1 MVAALLAGCVALLVV
16 SAMAME
22 DKPQPA
28 GSEKP
33 APVDG
38 PLAPEAALKAFQ
50 LEPGLRI
57 ELVAAEPLI
66 DSPCAMAFDERGRL
80 FVVENRGYPNGP
92 TEGQEPVGRVSML
105 EDADGDGRFEKR
117 TTFVDGLTF
126 PNGVMPW
133 KQGLIVTCAP
143 DILYF
148 KDTDGDGKADE
159 RDVWFTGFST
169 KGSTQL
175 RVSHPTLGIDG
186 WIYVTSGLTGGEVT
200 CPKHPDRPALKFGK
214 TDFRFR
220 PDLSEYETC
229 DGGGQFGLCF
239 DDFGHRFI
247 CYNRVQVQ
255 HVVLPSRYLK
265 RNPHLAFSE
274 TVQNCPVDLAPE
286 PLKGHGQGA
295 RLYPISANVT
305 TADSHAGTFTAACG
319 VLVWRGT
326 SLPDRY
332 RGGAFSCDPT
342 GNLVHFDKLE
352 PNGATFTAR
361 PDAVRPGMEFLA
373 SPDNWFRPV
382 FLAHGPDGALY
393 ICDMYRKT
401 IEHPDYLPVEIRKRT
416 DFESGKGMG
425 RIWRVVSDT
434 CDREFL
440 QTVFADALTDKLD
453 FVWSFNAWG
462 RERKHI
468 KSLQV
473 NVRGAAIEEA
483 FDRAEEDV
491 WGVWPD
497 VSEAAL
503 LHILRLREARDL
515 LSIKALERAL
525 AATAPRIFFSRY
537 AGLRE
542 HALQLAESRLDKS
555 PELIA
560 AVMPLANDL
569 DARVRFQWALT
580 VGEIKDARAIP
591 DLAKLA
597 VRDAR
602 DRWLRAAVLSSIAGR
617 EGEFLRELLA
627 VPIGATGSLPA
638 SDERSQ
644 GGKSS
649 TGTGGQAASGTPG
662 VSGTLGDGI
671 AELHSEF
678 GRVLGASQKSD
689 FWDALLT
696 NIVNN
701 TGERGALA
709 PRVDHGPI
717 ADRANNREQVEP
729 TRGANAPRSPDAN
742 FVCSAALL
750 TGFADAL
757 RSRGAKRD
765 GGSVLVAA
773 LKSDDK
779 DTAIAKKNLAAM
791 FDHAVQIA
799 KDAARDPRDRAVA
812 LGLLAHADFASAGS
826 TLLGLVDPRQ
836 PAEVQSKAIRALGG
850 MADATISATLLNDE
864 QFAAYSPALREE
876 VLSAMLSSKEHL
888 PGLLA
893 ALESGAVPATAVDSV
908 RRKQLTEHKDAS
920 IRERATKVFGAAKE
934 GDRGKVY
941 EEFKSVLT
949 LTPNSDHGRAAFK
962 KHCSNCHRLDRE
974 GFAVGPD
981 LFGIRNQPKEAIL
994 LHLLIPEY
1002 EITRG
1007 YEAYVVV
1014 TKDGKTLTGLLTGE
1028 TPTSV
1033 TLKQALGK
1041 EETILRAD
1049 IEELVSGKLSLMPQG
1064 LEKTMTRQEIAD
1076 VISYLKGENLTDRLR
1091 N

>member
-1 MVAALLAGCVALLVV
+1 MVAGLVAGCVALIVV
-16 SAMAME
+16 RAMAVD

-28 GSEKP
+28 TVASSQPGGVEKP

-38 PLAPEAALKAFQ
+38 PLSPEAALKSFQ

-57 ELVAAEPLI
+57 EIVAAEPVV
-66 DSPCAMAFDERGRL
+66 DSPVAMAFDERGRL

-92 TEGQEPVGRVSML
+92 GEGQEPVGRVSML
-105 EDADGDGRFEKR
+105 EDADSDGRFEKR
-117 TTFVDGLTF
+117 TTFADGLTF

-133 KQGLIVTCAP
+133 KGGLIVTCAP
-143 DILYF
+143 DILYL
-148 KDTDGDGKADE
+148 KDSDGDGKADQRE
-159 RDVWFTGFST
+159 VWFTGFST

-200 CPKHPDRPALKFGK
+200 CPKHPDRPVMKFGK

-305 TADSHAGTFTAACG
+305 TADSHAGTFTAACA
-319 VLVWRGT
+319 VTVWRGT
-326 SLPDRY
+326 SLPDSY

-352 PNGATFTAR
+352 PNGATYVAKRAR
-361 PDAVRPGMEFLA
+361 EGMEFLA

-382 FLAHGPDGALY
+382 CLAHGPDGALY

-425 RIWRVVSDT
+425 RIWRVVSESIRPDKFQRRPNVIYTAWGETDGWHRDT
-434 CDREFL
+434 NLRQDLEDLKSTGR
-440 QTVFADALTDKLD
+440 KLD
-453 FVWSFNAWG
+453 RDPWFRMNVVVGLSTLLGFERTKFDPAQAIAFLRFLSQAPLPDDFGNLPREVLVPCMKHPTAAVRENALM
-462 RERKHI
+462 I
-468 KSLQV
+468 
-473 NVRGAAIEEA
+473 
-483 FDRAEEDV
+483 AET
-491 WGVWPD
+491 
-497 VSEAAL
+497 L
-503 LHILRLREARDL
+503 LEL
-515 LSIKALERAL
+515 
-525 AATAPRIFFSRY
+525 
-537 AGLRE
+537 
-542 HALQLAESRLDKS
+542 S
-555 PELIA
+555 PELVPAIL
-560 AVMPLANDL
+560 PLANDP
-569 DARVRFQWALT
+569 DPRVRFQWALT

-597 VRDAR
+597 VCDAR

-617 EGEFLRELLA
+617 EDVFLRELLSVG
-627 VPIGATGSLPA
+627 VPPVGVPPSGGNEPA
-638 SDERSQ
+638 
-644 GGKSS
+644 
-649 TGTGGQAASGTPG
+649 QAGTPA
-662 VSGTLGDGI
+662 LGEGL

-678 GRVLGASQKSD
+678 GRVLGASQPPAAWLGLVAKVVGSLRDPTAASRSD
-689 FWDALLT
+689 AA
-696 NIVNN
+696 
-701 TGERGALA
+701 TG
-709 PRVDHGPI
+709 D
-717 ADRANNREQVEP
+717 
-729 TRGANAPRSPDAN
+729 
-742 FVCSAALL
+742 FVRHAALL

-757 RSRGAKRD
+757 RSRGASRE
-765 GGSVLVAA
+765 GGSVLTAV
-773 LKSDDK
+773 LKSDD
-779 DTAIAKKNLAAM
+779 DETNATRKNLTAL
-791 FDHAVQIA
+791 FDLALQIA
-799 KDAARDPRDRAVA
+799 GDAKRESRSRTVA
-812 LGLLAHADFASAGS
+812 LALLAHADFKTAGS
-826 TLLGLVDPRQ
+826 TLLGLVDPQQ
-836 PAEVQSKAIRALGG
+836 PVEVQSRAIRALSG
-850 MADATISATLLNDE
+850 MSDGSIAATLLDDE
-864 QFAAYSPALREE
+864 RFPAYSPALRED
-876 VLSAMLSSKEHL
+876 VLSAMLSSKDHL

-893 ALESGAVPATAVDSV
+893 ALEAGVVPPGFVDSI
-908 RRKQLTEHKDAS
+908 RRKQLTEHKDAVL
-920 IRERATKVFGAAKE
+920 RERALKVFGAAKE

-941 EEFKSVLT
+941 DEYKSILT
-949 LTPNSDHGRAAFK
+949 LTPNSDNGRAAFK
-962 KHCSNCHRLDRE
+962 KHCSNCHRLDRD
-974 GFAVGPD
+974 GFPVGPD

-994 LHLLIPEY
+994 LHIIIPEH

-1007 YEAYVVV
+1007 FEVYVVA
-1014 TKDGKTLTGLLTGE
+1014 TKDGRTLTGLLSSE

-1041 EETILRAD
+1041 EETVLRAD
-1049 IEELVSGKLSLMPQG
+1049 IEQLVSNRLSLMPQG
-1064 LEKTMTRQEIAD
+1064 MEKLMSKQELAD
-1076 VISYLKGENLTDRLR
+1076 VISYLKGENLSDRLR